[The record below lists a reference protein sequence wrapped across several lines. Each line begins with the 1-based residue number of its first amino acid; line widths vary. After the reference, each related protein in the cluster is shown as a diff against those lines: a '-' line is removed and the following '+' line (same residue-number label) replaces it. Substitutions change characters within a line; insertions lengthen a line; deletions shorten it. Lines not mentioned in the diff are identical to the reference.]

1 MKFYFPD
8 SQDLVSPTYDFIN
21 DEYSP
26 YRVRQRDDV
35 YAHQAVTPIPYDGI
49 LVSKAVVD
57 GSVKGAGK
65 YSAPQ
70 RERFYRLGVRK
81 FFRLP
86 DACSTVGDCG
96 AFNYID
102 EEYPPYEV
110 DEVLDFYGRCGFDAG
125 ISIDHIIFGYI
136 PEESDQEP
144 EAAWVNRQQISLELA
159 ENFFKSTKNTGT
171 QFQPVGAAQG
181 WDPHS
186 YAHSVQE
193 LQKMGYRRIALG
205 GMVPLKSHEIL
216 ACLRAIDSVRNPDTE
231 LHLLG
236 INRVESMEQF
246 ARHGVTS
253 FDSTSAFR
261 QAFMDDRNNYH
272 TATDSY
278 TAIRVPQVD
287 ANPALKRLILSGS
300 ISQSQAIAAER
311 ACLRTLREFD
321 REETPLEEVLS
332 ALETYESLVL
342 GPKKKSYLALY
353 ERTLSDAPW
362 RTCPCALCKKH
373 GIEIAIFRGSERN
386 KRRGFHNLTVL
397 EAKMRALSFT

>member
-8 SQDLVSPTYDFIN
+8 SQDLVSPTYDFVN

-65 YSAPQ
+65 YSSPQ
-70 RERFYRLGVRK
+70 RERFYRLGVRN

-86 DACSTVGDCG
+86 EPCSTIGDCG

-102 EEYPPYEV
+102 EERPPYEV

-136 PEESDQEP
+136 PEHSDAQP
-144 EAAWVNRQQISLELA
+144 EDAWITRQQISLELA
-159 ENFFKSTKNTGT
+159 EEFITANQKSGT
-171 QFQPVGAAQG
+171 RLEPVGAAQG
-181 WDPHS
+181 WGPQS
-186 YAHSVQE
+186 YAHSVKQ
-193 LQKMGYRRIALG
+193 LQKMGYQRIALG

-216 ACLRAIDSVRNPDTE
+216 SCLRAIDDIRTAE
-231 LHLLG
+231 TQLHLLG
-236 INRVESMEQF
+236 INRVDSMEQF

-287 ANPALKRLILSGS
+287 GNPALKRLILSGS
-300 ISQSQAIAAER
+300 VSQAEAITAER
-311 ACLRTLREFD
+311 ACLRALREFD
-321 REETPLEEVLS
+321 ATQNSVEDVLTVL
-332 ALETYESLVL
+332 ATYESLVL
-342 GPKKKSYLALY
+342 GPKKKSYLELY
-353 ERTLSDAPW
+353 ERTLKKAPW

-373 GIEIAIFRGSERN
+373 GIEIVIFRGSERN

-397 EAKMRALSFT
+397 EAKMRKLTFG

>member
-8 SQDLVSPTYDFIN
+8 SQDLVSPTYDFVN

-65 YSAPQ
+65 YSSPQ
-70 RERFYRLGVRK
+70 RERFYRLGVRN

-86 DACSTVGDCG
+86 EPCSTIGDCG

-102 EEYPPYEV
+102 EERPPYEV
-110 DEVLDFYGRCGFDAG
+110 DEVLDFYGRCRFDAG

-136 PEESDQEP
+136 PEDSDAQP
-144 EAAWVNRQQISLELA
+144 EGAWITRQQISLDLA
-159 ENFFKSTKNTGT
+159 EEFIAATQKSGT
-171 QFQPVGAAQG
+171 RFEPVGAAQG
-181 WDPHS
+181 WGPQS
-186 YAHSVQE
+186 YAHSVKQ

-216 ACLRAIDSVRNPDTE
+216 SCLRAIDDIRSPGTQ

-236 INRVESMEQF
+236 INRVDSMEQF

-287 ANPALKRLILSGS
+287 GNPALKRLILSGS
-300 ISQSQAIAAER
+300 VSQAEAITAER
-311 ACLRTLREFD
+311 ACLRALREFD
-321 REETPLEEVLS
+321 VKETSAEDVLTVL
-332 ALETYESLVL
+332 ATYESLVL
-342 GPKKKSYLALY
+342 GPKKKSYLDLY
-353 ERTLSDAPW
+353 KRTLKDAPW

-373 GIEIAIFRGSERN
+373 GIEIVIFRGSERN

-397 EAKMRALSFT
+397 EAKMRTLTFG

>member
-57 GSVKGAGK
+57 GSVKSAGK

-70 RERFYRLGVRK
+70 RERFYRLGVKK

-86 DACSTVGDCG
+86 ETLSTLGDCG

-102 EEYPPYEV
+102 EERPPYEV
-110 DEVLDFYGRCGFDAG
+110 DEVLDFYGRCGFDEG

-136 PEESDQEP
+136 PDRSDVQP
-144 EAAWVNRQQISLELA
+144 ETAWINRQQISLELA
-159 ENFFKSTKNTGT
+159 EEFINAARKSNAR
-171 QFQPVGAAQG
+171 FEPVGAAQG
-181 WDPHS
+181 WGPQS
-186 YAHSVQE
+186 YAHSVAQ

-205 GMVPLKSHEIL
+205 GMVPLKSHEIID
-216 ACLRAIDSVRNPDTE
+216 CLRAIDTVRKPETE

-236 INRVESMEQF
+236 INRVDSMEQF
-246 ARHGVTS
+246 AHHGVTS
-253 FDSTSAFR
+253 FDSTSVFR

-300 ISQSQAIAAER
+300 ISQAEAIAAER
-311 ACLRTLREFD
+311 ACLRALREFD
-321 REETPLEEVLS
+321 QGETTLENVMD
-332 ALETYESLVL
+332 ALAAYESLVL
-342 GPKKKSYLALY
+342 GSKKKSYLGCY
-353 ERTLSDAPW
+353 ERTLKDAPW
-362 RTCPCALCKKH
+362 RVCPCALCKKH
-373 GIEIAIFRGSERN
+373 GIEIVIFRGSERN

-397 EAKMRALSFT
+397 EAKMRSLTFK

>member
-8 SQDLVSPTYDFIN
+8 SQDLVSPTYDFVN

-35 YAHQAVTPIPYDGI
+35 YAHQVVTPIPYDGI

-57 GSVKGAGK
+57 GSVKGSGK
-65 YSAPQ
+65 YSSPQ
-70 RERFYRLGVRK
+70 RERFYRLGVSN

-86 DACSTVGDCG
+86 EACATIGDCG

-102 EEYPPYEV
+102 EEHPPYEV
-110 DEVLDFYGRCGFDAG
+110 DEVMDFYGRCGFDAG

-136 PEESDQEP
+136 SGESDKQP
-144 EAAWVNRQQISLELA
+144 EGAWITRQQISLKLA
-159 ENFFKSTKNTGT
+159 EEFITATQKSGAH
-171 QFQPVGAAQG
+171 FDPVGAAQG
-181 WDPHS
+181 WSPQS
-186 YAHSVQE
+186 YAHSVKQ

-216 ACLRAIDSVRNPDTE
+216 SCLRAIDDIRYPETE

-236 INRVESMEQF
+236 INRVDRMEQF

-272 TATDSY
+272 SATHSY

-287 ANPALKRLILSGS
+287 GNPALKRLILSGNV
-300 ISQSQAIAAER
+300 SQAEAITAER
-311 ACLRTLREFD
+311 ASLRALREFD
-321 REETPLEEVLS
+321 REETSMEEVLI
-332 ALETYESLVL
+332 ALGTYESLVL
-342 GPKKKSYLALY
+342 GPKKKSYLEAY

-362 RTCPCALCKKH
+362 RICPCALCERH
-373 GIEIAIFRGSERN
+373 GIEIVIFRGSERN

-397 EAKMRALSFT
+397 EAKMRSLTFG